1 MSMTDDLDSFSI
13 LSKKI
18 HFCVVSDLIAL
29 GYYLDLKH
37 MIAAKASAV
46 TIDPMKANVIF
57 FHTKMSSKIG
67 VVVSALWNGE
77 YTAI

>member
-1 MSMTDDLDSFSI
+1 
-13 LSKKI
+13 
-18 HFCVVSDLIAL
+18 
-29 GYYLDLKH
+29 

-67 VVVSALWNGE
+67 VVVSALVDGE

>member
-1 MSMTDDLDSFSI
+1 
-13 LSKKI
+13 
-18 HFCVVSDLIAL
+18 
-29 GYYLDLKH
+29 

-46 TIDPMKANVIF
+46 TMEPIKANVIF

-67 VVVSALWNGE
+67 VVVSALVDGE